1 MKNLVILFSLLLGVE
16 AYSQKDMVSY
26 SIENNKK
33 VVSQMNIDSLETVL
47 IGMINSF
54 RVSNGLSVLTKDES
68 LSTYADE
75 WSVNMLNKNKIYHSD
90 IQSNSI
96 VAENV
101 YISKSF
107 GVFPMTK
114 EYVSEVTNR
123 NYNSWLTSEKH
134 KKNMLTEDI
143 NKIGVSIVLL
153 PNGMV
158 DESSTM
164 VVN

>member
-1 MKNLVILFSLLLGVE
+1 MKNLVILFSLLLSVKG
-16 AYSQKDMVSY
+16 YSQNDMVSY

-33 VVSQMNIDSLETVL
+33 VVSQMDIDSLETVL

-54 RVSNGLSVLTKDES
+54 RVSHGLSVLTIDES
-68 LSTYADE
+68 LSIYADE
-75 WSVNMLNKNKIYHSD
+75 WSVNMLSKNKIYHSD
-90 IQSNSI
+90 IQINSS

-123 NYNSWLTSEKH
+123 IYNSWLTSEKH
-134 KKNMLTEDI
+134 KKNMLTEGI

>member
-1 MKNLVILFSLLLGVE
+1 MKNLVILFSILFGFE

-47 IGMINSF
+47 IGMINTF
-54 RVSNGLSVLTKDES
+54 RVENGLSVLTKDET
-68 LSTYADE
+68 LSVYADN
-75 WSVNMLNKNKIYHSD
+75 WSSNMLDKNKIYHSD
-90 IQSNSI
+90 IQSNNI

-123 NYNSWLTSEKH
+123 IYNSWLTSEKH
-134 KKNMLTEDI
+134 KNNMLTDGV
-143 NKIGVSIVLL
+143 NKIGVSIILL

>member
-1 MKNLVILFSLLLGVE
+1 MKNLVILFSLILGVE

-33 VVSQMNIDSLETVL
+33 VVSQMNTDSLETVL
-47 IGMINSF
+47 ITMINSY
-54 RVSNGLSVLTKDES
+54 RVEKGLSILTKDTF
-68 LSTYADE
+68 LCNYADI
-75 WSVNMLNKNKIYHSD
+75 WSTNMLSKNKIYHSD
-90 IQSNSI
+90 ISSNNI

-114 EYVSEVTNR
+114 EYVSDVTVR
-123 NYNSWLTSEKH
+123 IFNSWLTSEKH
-134 KKNMLTEDI
+134 NKNMLNGDI
-143 NKIGVSIVLL
+143 KKIGVSIVLL

>member
-1 MKNLVILFSLLLGVE
+1 MKNLVILFSLLLSVKG
-16 AYSQKDMVSY
+16 YSQNDMVSY

-33 VVSQMNIDSLETVL
+33 VVSQMDIDSLENVL

-54 RVSNGLSVLTKDES
+54 RVSKGLIVLTKDES
-68 LSTYADE
+68 LSIYADK
-75 WSVNMLNKNKIYHSD
+75 WSSNMLVKNKIYHSD

-123 NYNSWLTSEKH
+123 IYNSWLTSEKH
-134 KKNMLTEDI
+134 KKNMLTEGI

-153 PNGMV
+153 PNGMI

>member
-1 MKNLVILFSLLLGVE
+1 MKNLVILFSLILGVE
-16 AYSQKDMVSY
+16 AYSQNDMVSY

-33 VVSQMNIDSLETVL
+33 VVSQMDIDSLETVL

-54 RVSNGLSVLTKDES
+54 RVSHGLSVLTKDES
-68 LSTYADE
+68 LSIYADE

-123 NYNSWLTSEKH
+123 IYNSWLTSEKH
-134 KKNMLTEDI
+134 KKNMLTEGV
-143 NKIGVSIVLL
+143 NKIGISIVLL